1 MFLPITA
8 NIIPSGMDI
17 DVRAAYEHIRER
29 VYRTPLEPSDWLS
42 ELAGRPVLLKLENRQ
57 ETGSFKARGAL
68 NFLLQLSPDER
79 ARGVVTASAGN
90 HGQAVAWAAARLGI
104 PATVVLPLDA
114 VPVKVAR
121 TRSWGATVVE
131 HGHGYDE
138 AHRRAERLAA
148 ETGAVYAPAFDHPH
162 VIAGQGTVALE
173 ILEQRP
179 DVVLIVAPVGGGGL
193 IAGIALAVAGRPAG
207 APRVDVLGV
216 QSDRTAAM
224 YDALQAGH
232 LVPTA
237 TPPTLADGLAGEICQ
252 TTLDLCRVLGV
263 PVRVV
268 PEESILPAI
277 GETLLRE
284 HLAVEGSAAVAVA
297 AVLQGLLPR
306 GGNGPVALV
315 LSGGNVDPDVLAQ
328 AVAVVGR
335 QEQEEGETA
344 P

>member
-8 NIIPSGMDI
+8 NIVPGDMTI
-17 DVRAAYEHIRER
+17 DVRAAYERIRGR
-29 VYRTPLEPSDWLS
+29 VYRTPLEASEWLS

-68 NFLLQLSPDER
+68 NFLLQLSPEER

-90 HGQAVAWAAARLGI
+90 HGQAVAWTAARLGI
-104 PATVVLPLDA
+104 PATIVLPLDA

-138 AHRRAERLAA
+138 AHRHAEGLAA
-148 ETGAVYAPAFDHPH
+148 ATGAVYAPAFDHPH
-162 VIAGQGTVALE
+162 IIAGQGTVALE

-179 DVVLIVAPVGGGGL
+179 DVALIVAPVGGGGL
-193 IAGIALAVAGRPAG
+193 ITGTALAVADRPAN

-216 QSDRTAAM
+216 QSNHTAAM
-224 YDALQAGH
+224 HDALQAGH
-232 LVPTA
+232 LVPVV
-237 TPPTLADGLAGEICQ
+237 TPPTLADGLAGEVCQ
-252 TTLDLCRVLGV
+252 TTLDLCRALGV
-263 PVRVV
+263 PVRLV
-268 PEESILPAI
+268 PERAILPAI

-306 GGNGPVALV
+306 GNGPVALV
-315 LSGGNVDPDVLAQ
+315 LSGGNVDPDVLAH
-328 AVAVVGR
+328 AVDVVGR
-335 QEQEEGETA
+335 REEDETA